1 MLFFNSNQGP
11 DFRPKFTITEEDVDI
26 TAPNVVGPPPEH
38 QTPHSKV
45 ANKQETQVMNNK
57 DYLETDDGEDRR

>member
-1 MLFFNSNQGP
+1 MLFYDSNQGP

-26 TAPNVVGPPPEH
+26 TAPNVGQPEH
-38 QTPHSKV
+38 QTPHSKI
-45 ANKQETQVMNNK
+45 ANKLETQVMNNE